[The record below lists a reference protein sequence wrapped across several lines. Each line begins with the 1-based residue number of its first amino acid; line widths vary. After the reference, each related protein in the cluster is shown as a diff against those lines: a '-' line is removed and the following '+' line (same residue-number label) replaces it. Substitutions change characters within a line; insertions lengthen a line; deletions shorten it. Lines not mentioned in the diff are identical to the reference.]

1 MGPITIGY
9 ILPGSGLLICCVDP
23 AELKGG
29 QFNRVRFARD
39 GSMALYTAVN
49 CKGVGWL
56 LHWAQTPSG
65 DISLLSQRTCGD
77 IVTAFDISPSGHAL
91 AIGHS
96 EGATQHSSGS
106 HFMTVA

>member
-1 MGPITIGY
+1 
-9 ILPGSGLLICCVDP
+9 
-23 AELKGG
+23 
-29 QFNRVRFARD
+29 
-39 GSMALYTAVN
+39 MALYTAVN

-96 EGATQHSSGS
+96 EGQTLPLLVLHCCVFS
-106 HFMTVA
+106 